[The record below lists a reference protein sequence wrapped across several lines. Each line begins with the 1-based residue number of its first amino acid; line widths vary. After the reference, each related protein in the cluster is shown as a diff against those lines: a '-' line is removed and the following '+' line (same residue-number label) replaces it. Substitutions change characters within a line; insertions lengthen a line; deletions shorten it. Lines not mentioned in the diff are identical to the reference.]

1 MSILNRRAKFDY
13 EIKETYIAG
22 LVLESNEVK
31 PLRQGKASIQSSFI
45 NEQKGEIFI
54 NNFEIISV
62 QKNFDGKKKIKS
74 VKKLL
79 LNKREIKKILGLLT
93 TKGFT
98 AVPMEIFF
106 NDKGLAKVKFGV
118 GVGKKKYDKR
128 ESIKQREWSRKKERL
143 LSCLLYTSDAADD

>member
-45 NEQKGEIFI
+45 NEQKGEIYI

-62 QKNFDGKKKIKS
+62 QKNFDGKKKVRSI
-74 VKKLL
+74 KKLL

-93 TKGFT
+93 TKGYT

-106 NDKGLAKVKFGV
+106 NEKGLAKVKFGV

-143 LSCLLYTSDAADD
+143 LRK

>member
-13 EIKETYIAG
+13 DIKETYIAG

-31 PLRQGKASIQSSFI
+31 PLRQGKVSIQSSFI
-45 NEQKGEIFI
+45 NEKKGEIFI
-54 NNFEIISV
+54 NNFEIISI
-62 QKNFDGKKKIKS
+62 QKNFDEKKKIRT

-106 NDKGLAKVKFGV
+106 NEKGLAKVKFGV
-118 GVGKKKYDKR
+118 GVGKKNYDKR
-128 ESIKQREWSRKKERL
+128 ESIKQREWSRKKELILRK
-143 LSCLLYTSDAADD
+143 

>member
-1 MSILNRRAKFDY
+1 LSILNRRAKFDY

-106 NDKGLAKVKFGV
+106 NEKGLAKVKFGV

-128 ESIKQREWSRKKERL
+128 ESIKQREWGRKKERL
-143 LSCLLYTSDAADD
+143 LRK

>member
-1 MSILNRRAKFDY
+1 LSILNRRAKFDY

-45 NEQKGEIFI
+45 NEQKGEIYI

-62 QKNFDGKKKIKS
+62 QKNFDGKKNVRSI
-74 VKKLL
+74 KKLL

-93 TKGFT
+93 TKGYT

-106 NDKGLAKVKFGV
+106 NEKGLAKVKFGV
-118 GVGKKKYDKR
+118 GIGKKKFDKR
-128 ESIKQREWSRKKERL
+128 ETIKQREWSRKKERL
-143 LSCLLYTSDAADD
+143 LRK

>member
-62 QKNFDGKKKIKS
+62 QKNFDGKKKFKT

-106 NDKGLAKVKFGV
+106 NEKGLAKVKFGV
-118 GVGKKKYDKR
+118 GVGKKKFDKR

-143 LSCLLYTSDAADD
+143 LRK

>member
-45 NEQKGEIFI
+45 NEKKGEIFI

-118 GVGKKKYDKR
+118 GIGKKKYDKR

-143 LSCLLYTSDAADD
+143 LRK

>member
-31 PLRQGKASIQSSFI
+31 PLRKGKASIQSSFI

-62 QKNFDGKKKIKS
+62 QKNFDGKKKVRS

-93 TKGFT
+93 TKGYT

-106 NDKGLAKVKFGV
+106 NEKGLAKVKFGV

-143 LSCLLYTSDAADD
+143 LRK

>member
-54 NNFEIISV
+54 NNFEIISI

-106 NDKGLAKVKFGV
+106 NEKGLAKVKFGV

-143 LSCLLYTSDAADD
+143 LRK

>member
-22 LVLESNEVK
+22 LVLDSNEVK

-106 NDKGLAKVKFGV
+106 NEKGLAKVKFGV

-143 LSCLLYTSDAADD
+143 LRK

>member
-54 NNFEIISV
+54 NNFEIISLR
-62 QKNFDGKKKIKS
+62 KNFDGKKKIKS

-106 NDKGLAKVKFGV
+106 NEKGLAKVKFGV

-143 LSCLLYTSDAADD
+143 LRK

>member
-13 EIKETYIAG
+13 DIKETYIAG

-31 PLRQGKASIQSSFI
+31 PLRQGKVSIQSSFI
-45 NEQKGEIFI
+45 NEKKGEIFI
-54 NNFEIISV
+54 NNFEIISI
-62 QKNFDGKKKIKS
+62 QKNFDEKKKTRT

-79 LNKREIKKILGLLT
+79 LNKSEIKKILGLLT

-106 NDKGLAKVKFGV
+106 NEKGLAKVKFGV
-118 GVGKKKYDKR
+118 GVGKKNYDKR
-128 ESIKQREWSRKKERL
+128 ESIKQREWSRKKERIL
-143 LSCLLYTSDAADD
+143 RK

>member
-13 EIKETYIAG
+13 DIKETYIAG

-31 PLRQGKASIQSSFI
+31 PLRQGKVSIQSSFI
-45 NEQKGEIFI
+45 NEKKGEIFI
-54 NNFEIISV
+54 NNFEIIST
-62 QKNFDGKKKIKS
+62 QKNFDEKKKIRT

-106 NDKGLAKVKFGV
+106 NEKGLAKVKFGV
-118 GVGKKKYDKR
+118 GVGKKNYDKR
-128 ESIKQREWSRKKERL
+128 ESIKRREWSRKKERIL
-143 LSCLLYTSDAADD
+143 RK

>member
-62 QKNFDGKKKIKS
+62 QKNFDGKKKVRS

-93 TKGFT
+93 TKGYT

-106 NDKGLAKVKFGV
+106 NEKGLAKVKFGV

-128 ESIKQREWSRKKERL
+128 ESIKQREWGRKKERL
-143 LSCLLYTSDAADD
+143 LRK

>member
-62 QKNFDGKKKIKS
+62 QKNFDGKKKFKS

-93 TKGFT
+93 TKGYT

-106 NDKGLAKVKFGV
+106 NEKGLAKVKFGV

-143 LSCLLYTSDAADD
+143 LRK

>member
-1 MSILNRRAKFDY
+1 MSILNRRAKFDF

-45 NEQKGEIFI
+45 NEQRGEIFI

-106 NDKGLAKVKFGV
+106 NEKGLAKVKFGV

-143 LSCLLYTSDAADD
+143 LRK

>member
-54 NNFEIISV
+54 NNFEIISLK
-62 QKNFDGKKKIKS
+62 KNFDGKKKIKS
-74 VKKLL
+74 VKKLHPNL
-79 LNKREIKKILGLLT
+79 PVI
-93 TKGFT
+93 
-98 AVPMEIFF
+98 
-106 NDKGLAKVKFGV
+106 GV
-118 GVGKKKYDKR
+118 GGVMSKLDFNYKI
-128 ESIKQREWSRKKERL
+128 ESGADLVQIYTGFIINGPKIVSDI
-143 LSCLLYTSDAADD
+143 LSH

>member
-1 MSILNRRAKFDY
+1 LSILNRRAKFDY

-54 NNFEIISV
+54 NNFEIISL

-106 NDKGLAKVKFGV
+106 NEKGLAKVKFGV

-143 LSCLLYTSDAADD
+143 LRK

>member
-54 NNFEIISV
+54 NNFEIISLK
-62 QKNFDGKKKIKS
+62 KNFDGKKKIKS

-106 NDKGLAKVKFGV
+106 NEKGLAKVKFGV

-128 ESIKQREWSRKKERL
+128 ESIKQREWSRKKERIL
-143 LSCLLYTSDAADD
+143 RK

>member
-13 EIKETYIAG
+13 DIKETYIAG

-31 PLRQGKASIQSSFI
+31 PLRQGKVSIQSSFI
-45 NEQKGEIFI
+45 NEKKGEIFI
-54 NNFEIISV
+54 NNFEIISN
-62 QKNFDGKKKIKS
+62 QKNFDEKKKIRT

-106 NDKGLAKVKFGV
+106 NEKGLAKVKFGV
-118 GVGKKKYDKR
+118 GVGKKNYDKM
-128 ESIKQREWSRKKERL
+128 ESIKQREWSRKKERIL
-143 LSCLLYTSDAADD
+143 RK

>member
-54 NNFEIISV
+54 NNFEIVSI

-74 VKKLL
+74 VRKLL

-106 NDKGLAKVKFGV
+106 NEKGLAKVKFGV

-143 LSCLLYTSDAADD
+143 LKK

>member
-143 LSCLLYTSDAADD
+143 LRK

>member
-1 MSILNRRAKFDY
+1 LSILNRRAKFDY

-45 NEQKGEIFI
+45 NEQRGEIFI

-106 NDKGLAKVKFGV
+106 NEKGLAKVKFGV

-143 LSCLLYTSDAADD
+143 LRK